1 MKNSIMLLGFLLL
14 LAHSLIAQISLD
26 SMNYPETEIGTDSLK
41 VTTFS
46 SAFPSFAPM
55 AGGTWDL
62 SIITDSTPVLFAS
75 RVPTISPYQFADSN
89 QSNFASF
96 NYQRNVQS
104 SITIGGLIEYEVS
117 IKKTPYSIT
126 SITAGLNDSFI
137 IPAQNI
143 LYTNPQIKIAFPA
156 SYNSSWSSSY
166 YSNLDFQLTYLMG
179 GDTSAPGIVRTYT
192 TETDSVVGWGKMRI
206 NDATGSPSHF
216 LDVLQVQTIIT
227 HTDSFFLK
235 GLPFSTTMLTFFSVT
250 QGQKDTI
257 YEQNFYRQS
266 EVTPLAQVEFR
277 DAGYTQPYKATTHV
291 QRLSNVGVP
300 VTGIESKWKVYPNP
314 VCSNSLYIE
323 MPACN
328 GTAAYELT
336 GMDGQKVL
344 TGILPVNVQTA
355 KLDIPSSVAPG
366 IYNLQLY
373 VKGCQVFST
382 LVDLMK

>member
-1 MKNSIMLLGFLLL
+1 
-14 LAHSLIAQISLD
+14 
-26 SMNYPETEIGTDSLK
+26 
-41 VTTFS
+41 
-46 SAFPSFAPM
+46 
-55 AGGTWDL
+55 
-62 SIITDSTPVLFAS
+62 
-75 RVPTISPYQFADSN
+75 
-89 QSNFASF
+89 
-96 NYQRNVQS
+96 
-104 SITIGGLIEYEVS
+104 
-117 IKKTPYSIT
+117 
-126 SITAGLNDSFI
+126 
-137 IPAQNI
+137 
-143 LYTNPQIKIAFPA
+143 
-156 SYNSSWSSSY
+156 
-166 YSNLDFQLTYLMG
+166 MG

-355 KLDIPSSVAPG
+355 KLDIPASVAPG